1 MNEERR
7 CCGAAP
13 DWVWVC
19 LMVHYSTPLS
29 RLVTFTRLTSDAT
42 PYVTHIPEKA
52 PAINIR
58 AAAAGPSHIF
68 KLGHIDDA
76 AHSS

>member
-1 MNEERR
+1 MLWGSARL
-7 CCGAAP
+7 GLGMP
-13 DWVWVC
+13 HG
-19 LMVHYSTPLS
+19 LLLHSTPLS
-29 RLVTFTRLTSDAT
+29 RLVTFTRLTSDVT

-52 PAINIR
+52 LAINIR

-76 AHSS
+76 AQSS